1 MHITKNAHKITTSL
15 EPMWRQGWRRT
26 RLAIMIPAML
36 IFVLMTTV
44 ILLHAAPAA
53 AVENRVDNPD
63 PFHAANQGVSLS
75 GDDAYDPAAG
85 GQPLLARTST
95 ISYSG
100 DDAYDPAAGGQTL
113 RVSTFASSFSGDDA
127 YDPAAGGLNQ
137 PLATKYVAIQ
147 Q

>member
-1 MHITKNAHKITTSL
+1 MKKFELNLK
-15 EPMWRQGWRRT
+15 
-26 RLAIMIPAML
+26 L
-36 IFVLMTTV
+36 IFILMTTV

-63 PFHAANQGVSLS
+63 PFHAVRHGVSFS
-75 GDDAYDPAAG
+75 GDDDYDPAAG
-85 GQPLLARTST
+85 GQPLLTRTVAS
-95 ISYSG
+95 SYSG
-100 DDAYDPAAGGQTL
+100 DDAYDPAAGGQAL
-113 RVSTFASSFSGDDA
+113 LVRTFASSYSGDDA